1 MTDNI
6 IEVRD
11 LCKSYGNIKAVKNA
25 SFSVEQGKKFAF
37 LGPNGAGKSTTIS
50 ILCTLSIPDSGNIS
64 IDGMDISDPNIRK
77 KIGIVFQ
84 DSLLD
89 NDLTVRENLIFAAD
103 LYGIPKNKIPLKL
116 EWISGIM
123 DLSDIIDRRYGILSG
138 GQRRRTDIARA
149 LINDPKIL
157 FLDEPSTGLD
167 PQNRRMIWNIIN
179 DLNKKEN
186 ITIFM
191 TTHYMEEAAGMD
203 QVVVIDHGIIVAQG
217 TPDQLREKYTSDR
230 IRMIPKNIDSLI
242 AKLSTGN
249 ISYSMD
255 GNTVVV
261 NIADTLSSL
270 KIINDLRDELEGFEV
285 FMGTMDDAF
294 INIIKEEKT

>member
-11 LCKSYGNIKAVKNA
+11 LCKSYGNIRAVKNA

-203 QVVVIDHGIIVAQG
+203 QVVVIDHGMIVAQG